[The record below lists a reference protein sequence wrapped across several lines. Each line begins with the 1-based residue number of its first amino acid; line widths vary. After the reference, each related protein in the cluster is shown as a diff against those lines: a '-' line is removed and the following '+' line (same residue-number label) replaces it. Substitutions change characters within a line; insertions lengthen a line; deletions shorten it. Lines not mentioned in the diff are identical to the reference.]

1 MSCANSSMRWKIH
14 RCCASC
20 ASLDWQGNPMNYRL
34 LSLLVVVLA
43 AAGCSGEK
51 ADGDAPAAVKAP
63 VAAVAE
69 AVAAVLQSGGTPVAK
84 LGFVVLTVPA
94 LQVLTE
100 GEAINIDPATAQA
113 SVSLEA
119 GKTASHTV
127 RLTPQREGLT
137 RVTVRLRS
145 ATDSAETVYDIPV
158 LVGAA
163 ATGG

>member
-1 MSCANSSMRWKIH
+1 
-14 RCCASC
+14 
-20 ASLDWQGNPMNYRL
+20 MNYRL

-84 LGFVVLTVPA
+84 LGFVVVTKPMVGAQSDLRLELSALAAVPA

-127 RLTPQREGLT
+127 RLTPQREGLS